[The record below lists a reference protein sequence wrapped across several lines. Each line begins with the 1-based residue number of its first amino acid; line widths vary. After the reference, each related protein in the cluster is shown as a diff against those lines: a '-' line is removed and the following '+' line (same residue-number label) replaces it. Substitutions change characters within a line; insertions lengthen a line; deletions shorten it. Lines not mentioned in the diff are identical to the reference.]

1 MQPSVVVIGGGL
13 AGLSAAL
20 ALAPVPV
27 LVVSLAPI
35 GTEASSVWAQ
45 GGIAAAV
52 GPDDSPALHAMD
64 TMAAG
69 DGLCDAATVA
79 RITAGGPALIAGLA
93 AAGVRFDR
101 DGGGALA
108 LGLEAAH
115 GRRRIVHAGDSTGRE
130 VMRALATRVR
140 ATGSIT
146 VLEGRGVQ
154 RLIVRDGAAAGV
166 VLDDGQAIGASRVVI
181 ATGGVGGLYCHTT
194 NPRGAWGQ
202 GLLLAGRAGAVLAD
216 LEFVQFHPTALDLGR
231 DPMPLVSEAVRGEG
245 GILVDE
251 TGCRFMAA
259 PGAGHARAELEPR
272 DVVSR
277 AVWDHVAAGH
287 RVFLDATSALGPDFA
302 DHFPTVAEFCA
313 QAGIDPAI
321 QPIPVRPAAH
331 YHMGGIATDAEG
343 RTSLPGLFA
352 CGECASTGLHG
363 ANRLASNSLLE
374 AAVCGA
380 AVARAIKDG
389 EVPAASATADRAGG
403 GSRGDPAAVRPI
415 MSAGLG
421 VLRDRRGMLR
431 ATADLLRLADSGG
444 PAADPAA
451 VALAIAVAALQRE
464 ESRGAHWRTDRP
476 SRAPHARRSRITLDQ
491 AFTAAREAVC
501 VAA

>member
-1 MQPSVVVIGGGL
+1 MWPSVVVIGGGL

-27 LVVSLAPI
+27 LLVSLAPI
-35 GTEASSVWAQ
+35 GSEAASGWAQ

-52 GPDDSPALHAMD
+52 GADDSPALHAAD
-64 TMAAG
+64 TLAAG
-69 DGLCDAATVA
+69 DGLCDPTAVE
-79 RITAGGPALIAGLA
+79 RIIGAGPPLIGSLA

-101 DGGGALA
+101 DAGGALA

-130 VMRALATRVR
+130 VMRALAARVR
-140 ATGSIT
+140 AAASVT
-146 VLEGRGVQ
+146 VLEGRGVA
-154 RLIVRDGAAAGV
+154 RLIVRDGAVAGV
-166 VLDDGQAIGASRVVI
+166 VLESGQAIGATRVVI

-202 GLLLAGRAGAVLAD
+202 GLLLAGRAGAALAD
-216 LEFVQFHPTALDLGR
+216 LEFVQFHPTALDVGR

-251 TGCRFMAA
+251 AGHRFMAA
-259 PGAGHARAELEPR
+259 PGVGYRRAELEPR

-277 AVWDHVAAGH
+277 AVWAHLADRHS
-287 RVFLDATSALGPDFA
+287 VFLDATDALGSGFVR
-302 DHFPTVAEFCA
+302 HFPTIAGFCR
-313 QAGIDPAI
+313 QAGIDPAT

-343 RTSLPGLFA
+343 RTSVGGLFA

-380 AVARAIKDG
+380 AVAGAIKDG
-389 EVPAASATADRAGG
+389 MIPAAAAVADRAGG
-403 GSRGDPAAVRPI
+403 AKRGDPQAVRPI

-421 VLRDRRGMLR
+421 VLRDQDGMRR
-431 ATADLLRLADSGG
+431 AVADLLRLADAGG
-444 PAADPAA
+444 PAADPAS
-451 VALAIAVAALQRE
+451 VGLAIAVSASRRE

-476 SRAPHARRSRITLDQ
+476 GRASAARRSLMTLEQ
-491 AFTAAREAVC
+491 AFAMARDAVC

>member
-27 LVVSLAPI
+27 LVLSLAPI

-130 VMRALATRVR
+130 VMRALAARVR

-166 VLDDGQAIGASRVVI
+166 VLDDGQAIGASHVVI

-194 NPRGAWGQ
+194 NPRGTWGQ
-202 GLLLAGRAGAVLAD
+202 GLLLAGRVGAVLAD
-216 LEFVQFHPTALDLGR
+216 LEFVQFHPTALGVGR
-231 DPMPLVSEAVRGEG
+231 DPMPLISEAVRGEG

-251 TGCRFMAA
+251 TGARFMAA
-259 PGAGHARAELEPR
+259 PGAGYRRAELEPR

-277 AVWDHVAAGH
+277 AVWAHLGDGH
-287 RVFLDATSALGPDFA
+287 KVFLDATRALGPRFA
-302 DHFPTVAEFCA
+302 GHFPTIAGFCRD
-313 QAGIDPAI
+313 AGIDPAT
-321 QPIPVRPAAH
+321 QPIPIRPAAH

-343 RTSLPGLFA
+343 RTSVPGLFA
-352 CGECASTGLHG
+352 CGECAATGLHG

-380 AVARAIKDG
+380 AVGETIKRGDI
-389 EVPAASATADRAGG
+389 PAAPVVMDRAR
-403 GSRGDPAAVRPI
+403 GSRRGDPLAVRPI

-421 VLRDRRGMLR
+421 VLRDRDGMLR
-431 ATADLLRLADSGG
+431 ALGGLLRLAEEDG

-451 VALAIAVAALQRE
+451 VGLAIAVSALRRE

-476 SRAPHARRSRITLDQ
+476 GQAATARRSRITLDQ
-491 AFTAAREAVC
+491 AFAAAREAVC